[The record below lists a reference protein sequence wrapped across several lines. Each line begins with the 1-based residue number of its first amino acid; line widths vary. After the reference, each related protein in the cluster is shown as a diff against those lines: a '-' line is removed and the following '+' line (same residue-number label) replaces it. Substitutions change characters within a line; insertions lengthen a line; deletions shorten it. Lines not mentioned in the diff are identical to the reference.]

1 MAKQQSFSDKV
12 RKKSIVRKRMVQL
25 VIAEKKASGHFGFK
39 TKMVELSAVKDVI
52 AAARG

>member
-12 RKKSIVRKRMVQL
+12 RKKSVDRKRMAQL
-25 VIAEKKASGHFGFK
+25 VIAEKKESGHFGFK
-39 TKMVELSAVKDVI
+39 TKMVELSAVKDEI